1 MVEDIKKVELHLH
14 LDGSILLD
22 TAKRLSKLDNVEDQM
37 IGANA
42 ENLKEYLTKF
52 DLPISL
58 MQTKENL
65 KEVSKDLVNKLEKD
79 NVIYAEIRF
88 CPLFHVKEG
97 LNLDEVIESIL
108 EGLKNDKVKTNLI
121 LCMMRGF
128 PFEENVK
135 VIDLAYKYLNKGV
148 VAVDLA
154 GDENGYKLKE
164 HLDLFE
170 IAKEKKIPFTIHSGE
185 VDSIDVIDAINI
197 GTKRIGH
204 GIKSTNEQLELI
216 KEKDILLEVCP
227 TSNID
232 TKAFNNYNEHNIYDL
247 YKEGVNISIN
257 TDNMT
262 VSNID
267 LNKEYKKLLDNFNF
281 TIEDLININ
290 KNAIKY
296 AFISEEE
303 KKELLNKY

>member
-1 MVEDIKKVELHLH
+1 MVEDIKKIELHLH

-170 IAKEKKIPFTIHSGE
+170 IAKEKNIPFTIHSGE

-204 GIKSTNEQLELI
+204 GIKSTKEQLELI